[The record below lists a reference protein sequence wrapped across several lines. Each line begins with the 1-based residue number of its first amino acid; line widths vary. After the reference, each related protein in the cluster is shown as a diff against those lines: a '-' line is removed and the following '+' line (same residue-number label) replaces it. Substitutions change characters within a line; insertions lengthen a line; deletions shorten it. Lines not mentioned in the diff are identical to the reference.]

1 MKNFVKGIVLF
12 FFIWFAFTG
21 FIDLYYTKDIK
32 KQHIREIDTWE
43 RILGDS
49 IDANVFILG
58 SSRAM
63 SHYKP
68 SIIDSIT
75 GLNCYNFGLDGKTVE
90 SDIMLYNILKNHI
103 SDYPKYAIWD
113 IYFYSFYYASK
124 FGDQQY
130 TPYLYNKD
138 IWGNINNDSVH
149 FTLVDKYIP
158 LLRYWRKQVFPQY
171 NGFRDAQKGYYNI
184 NKRWS
189 QEEMLE
195 AKKNPSEYTIEAE
208 LALRFKR
215 TIRDLKANGT
225 NVILVI
231 SPFYY
236 GGIDCVTNISS
247 IIDSIILYANELQCP
262 LYNFT
267 NDPICYDTSFF
278 YNAWH
283 LNEKGATLF
292 STEFA
297 HIIDSLENIQ

>member
-12 FFIWFAFTG
+12 FFIWFAITG

-113 IYFYSFYYASK
+113 VYFGCFTFASK

-130 TPYLYNKD
+130 TPYLSNPE
-138 IWGNINNDSVH
+138 IWNSINNDSVH
-149 FTLVDKYIP
+149 FTLIDKYIP
-158 LLRYWRKQVFPQY
+158 LLRYWRKQVFPIY
-171 NGFRDAQKGYYNI
+171 NGFNDAKKGYYNLNNPWLPLKFEDI
-184 NKRWS
+184 
-189 QEEMLE
+189 
-195 AKKNPSEYTIEAE
+195 KNPFEYTINSE
-208 LALRFKR
+208 LVFRFKE
-215 TIRDLKANGT
+215 TIRELKANGT
-225 NVILVI
+225 KVILVF

-236 GGIDCVTNISS
+236 KGVFGVTNLSS
-247 IIDSIILYANELQCP
+247 IIDSIQLYANELQCP
-262 LYNFT
+262 FYNYT

-283 LNEKGATLF
+283 LNDKGASLF
-292 STEFA
+292 STKFA

>member
-12 FFIWFAFTG
+12 FFIWFAITG

-49 IDANVFILG
+49 IDANVFIIG

-75 GLNCYNFGLDGKTVE
+75 GLNSYNFGLDGKTVE

-113 IYFYSFYYASK
+113 VYFGSFTFASK

-130 TPYLYNKD
+130 TPYLNNKD

-149 FTLVDKYIP
+149 FTFVDKYIP

-171 NGFRDAQKGYYNI
+171 NGFRDAQKGYYNLNI
-184 NKRWS
+184 PWLPLKF
-189 QEEMLE
+189 EDI
-195 AKKNPSEYTIEAE
+195 KNPFEYTINSE
-208 LALRFKR
+208 LVFRFKE
-215 TIRDLKANGT
+215 TIRELKANGT
-225 NVILVI
+225 KVILVF

-236 GGIDCVTNISS
+236 KGVYGVTNLSS
-247 IIDSIILYANELQCP
+247 IIDSIQLYANELQCP
-262 LYNFT
+262 LYNYT

-283 LNEKGATLF
+283 LNDKGASLF
-292 STEFA
+292 STKFA

>member
-12 FFIWFAFTG
+12 FFIWFAITG

-49 IDANVFILG
+49 IDANVFIIG

-75 GLNCYNFGLDGKTVE
+75 GLNSYNFGLDGKTVE
-90 SDIMLYNILKNHI
+90 SDIMLYNILKKHI

-113 IYFYSFYYASK
+113 VYFGSFTFASK

-130 TPYLYNKD
+130 TPYLLNTE
-138 IWGNINNDSVH
+138 IWKSINNDSVH

-158 LLRYWRKQVFPQY
+158 LLRYWRKQVFPIY
-171 NGFRDAQKGYYNI
+171 NGFKDAQKGYYNL
-184 NKRWS
+184 NEKWS
-189 QEEMLE
+189 AEGMLE
-195 AKKNPSEYTIEAE
+195 ANKKPLEYTIEPE
-208 LALRFKR
+208 LTLRFKQ

-225 NVILVI
+225 NVILVF

-236 GGIDCVTNISS
+236 KGVYGVTNLSS
-247 IIDSIILYANELQCP
+247 IIDSIQLYANELQCP
-262 LYNFT
+262 LYNYT
-267 NDPICYDTSFF
+267 NDPMCYDTSFF

-283 LNEKGATLF
+283 LNDKGASLF
-292 STEFA
+292 STKFA
-297 HIIDSLENIQ
+297 HIIDSIENIQ

>member
-1 MKNFVKGIVLF
+1 MKNFLKGNILF
-12 FFIWFAFTG
+12 FIFWFVITG
-21 FIDLYYTKDIK
+21 FIDFYYTKSIK

-49 IDANVFILG
+49 IDANVFIIG

-75 GLNCYNFGLDGKTVE
+75 GLNCYNFGLDGKTIE
-90 SDIMLYNILKNHI
+90 SDIMLYNILKKHI
-103 SDYPKYAIWD
+103 SDYPKHVIWD
-113 IYFYSFYYASK
+113 IFFGSFYYASK

-130 TPYLYNKD
+130 TPYLFNQE
-138 IWGNINNDSVH
+138 IWESINNDSVH

-158 LLRYWRKQVFPQY
+158 LLRYWRKQIFPIY
-171 NGFRDAQKGYYNI
+171 NGFKDAQKGYSNL
-184 NKRWS
+184 NERWS
-189 QEEMLE
+189 PEEMLE
-195 AKKNPSEYTIEAE
+195 AKKNPLEYTIEPK
-208 LALRFKR
+208 LLLRFKQ

-236 GGIDCVTNISS
+236 EGMDCVANISS
-247 IIDSIILYANELQCP
+247 IIDSIQLYANEEQCP

-283 LNEKGATLF
+283 LNDSGASLF
-292 STEFA
+292 STKFA
-297 HIIDSLENIQ
+297 HIIDSLEKIK